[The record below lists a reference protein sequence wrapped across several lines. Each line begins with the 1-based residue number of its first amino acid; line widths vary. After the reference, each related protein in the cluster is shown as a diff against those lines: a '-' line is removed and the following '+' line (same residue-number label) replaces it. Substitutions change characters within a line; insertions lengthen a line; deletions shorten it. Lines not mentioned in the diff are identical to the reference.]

1 MLKSFK
7 LFLHC
12 LIFNVH
18 FGFARRLSAAGG
30 YLSYHIRSDLSRTF
44 FDFFRNLFQFP
55 AQPSALPRK
64 RNCILAYRVQFV
76 KHFFRKVFQSSSL
89 SLSAPVRLSDSC
101 YIILLSF
108 PFVNSFFAFFWIL
121 LDFSFRHLHI
131 VAFSGY
137 STNMLPF

>member
-12 LIFNVH
+12 LIFKVH

-30 YLSYHIRSDLSRTF
+30 YLSYHIRSNLSRTF
-44 FDFFRNLFQFP
+44 FDFFRNLFRFR
-55 AQPSALPRK
+55 AQPSAVPHK

-89 SLSAPVRLSDSC
+89 SLSVPVRLSDSC
-101 YIILLSF
+101 YIILLF
-108 PFVNSFFAFFWIL
+108 PPFVNSFFTFFISFFDLLFYPLPKAFFT
-121 LDFSFRHLHI
+121 
-131 VAFSGY
+131 V
-137 STNMLPF
+137 